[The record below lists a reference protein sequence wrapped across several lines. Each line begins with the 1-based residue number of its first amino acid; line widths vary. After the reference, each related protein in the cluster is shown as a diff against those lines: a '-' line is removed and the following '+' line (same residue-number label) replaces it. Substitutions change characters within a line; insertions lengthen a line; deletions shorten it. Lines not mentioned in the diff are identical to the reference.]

1 MRYVS
6 TRGSAPVL
14 DFEGATLAG
23 LAADGG
29 LYVPEAWPTLTR
41 DEIAALADLEG
52 AKADQLDLL
61 ALLEGLGDDIDDG
74 GDSGV
79 SVLFRNFSLSSD
91 FGNQFRLIHYET
103 TSKKYSASRG
113 VAKHRKSPENLGES
127 AISPAKSL

>member
-1 MRYVS
+1 MLLLAVDS
-6 TRGSAPVL
+6 VLQGLASLKGRGLGSGNL
-14 DFEGATLAG
+14 DFLVGAGVTAG
-23 LAADGG
+23 AG
-29 LYVPEAWPTLTR
+29 
-41 DEIAALADLEG
+41 AALADLEG

-79 SVLFRNFSLSSD
+79 SVLFRNFSLSGD
-91 FGNQFRLIHYET
+91 FGNLFRLIHYET

-113 VAKHRKSPENLGES
+113 VSKHRKSPENLGES